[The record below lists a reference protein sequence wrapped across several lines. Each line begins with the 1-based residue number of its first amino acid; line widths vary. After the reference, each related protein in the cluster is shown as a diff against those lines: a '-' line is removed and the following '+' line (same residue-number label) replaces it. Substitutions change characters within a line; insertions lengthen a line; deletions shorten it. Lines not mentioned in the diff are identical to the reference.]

1 LKNKVNIMKNIK
13 RERFEKIASNRV
25 QIILDTLTRLGNC
38 SNKNNYDYSKEDIEK
53 IFKTLKEKLRETEII
68 YASKLSKMNQTNF
81 KI

>member
-1 LKNKVNIMKNIK
+1 MKNIK